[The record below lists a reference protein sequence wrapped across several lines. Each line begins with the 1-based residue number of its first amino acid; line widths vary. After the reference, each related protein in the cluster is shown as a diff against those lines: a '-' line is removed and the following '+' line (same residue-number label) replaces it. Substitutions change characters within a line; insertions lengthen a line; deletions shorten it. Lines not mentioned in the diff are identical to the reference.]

1 MKRKMLVVLIVTG
14 LLAGAGGGSCPRA
27 EPPPLRPQAANG
39 EPDVP
44 PAIATREPAAGA
56 TITFAYGSPESQG
69 VASEALQD
77 LAEIVRGFVENDG
90 IVGAEL
96 VVLKNRCVLLHESFG
111 WKDRDDGQAMAID
124 TLFNIRSMTKPVV
137 GTAVQMLIDDG
148 QLAPGDAVA
157 KYLPSFDNARSR
169 AITIE
174 MLLTHRSGL
183 PMSLIAASFGEYTS
197 LRRLADAAGERGPDF
212 QPGSAFQY
220 SDAGFEVLGALVEV
234 VSGVPLQQFVQQ
246 RILDPL
252 GMADTIMLPE
262 PDDPRVE
269 RMASLYF
276 GARGSWSLLWSQ
288 DRGPLYPFAMGSQS
302 LYSTPLDYARFLT
315 LWMDCGVI
323 GDRQLLSPEATRRAL
338 TPVSDSK
345 LSGGFHGLRLDY
357 GQAWI
362 VYVPQDAPE
371 GGGAVALFGHSGSDG
386 TWAWAWPDQDLLVLY
401 FTQSRGQGTGT
412 ILESEVDRLL
422 IHPGR
427 YEAELPAELEPLLGT
442 YTALSGP
449 LMYQE
454 FEIVALDGGLAVRLP
469 EQVVVPLEGP
479 DRAGRWTLAVDPSL
493 SVSFVLDEQG
503 DATRMHWHQAGE
515 VFDLPRGAAP
525 EEPPLDR
532 EAVQKYLGRYKR
544 PEDGATIE
552 VVIYNGHL
560 GVVSPEVSAVLEL
573 FPPSE
578 EGAWRFRLNPAVYI
592 SFQVGEN
599 GEVASFTAHTPEG
612 DFVRPRSE

>member
-1 MKRKMLVVLIVTG
+1 MNRKMLVVLIVTG
-14 LLAGAGGGSCPRA
+14 LLAGAGGGSCQRA
-27 EPPPLRPQAANG
+27 EPPTLMWQTVNG
-39 EPDVP
+39 EPDA
-44 PAIATREPAAGA
+44 PAATATREPTAGA
-56 TITFAYGSPESQG
+56 TIAFAYGSPELQG
-69 VASEALQD
+69 VASEALGD
-77 LAEIVRGFVENDG
+77 LVEIVRAFVEKDG

-111 WKDRDDGQAMAID
+111 WKDRDEGQAMAID
-124 TLFNIRSMTKPVV
+124 TLFNVRSMTKPVV

-148 QLAPGDAVA
+148 HLALGDAVA
-157 KYLPSFDNARSR
+157 EYLPSFDNERSR

-183 PMSLIAASFGEYTS
+183 PMSLLAASFGEYES

-212 QPGSAFQY
+212 KPGSAFQY

-246 RILDPL
+246 RILAPL
-252 GMADTIMLPE
+252 GMADTVMVPE

-276 GARGSWSLLWSQ
+276 GARGSWSRLWSQ

-302 LYSTPLDYARFLT
+302 LYCTPLDYARFLM
-315 LWMDCGVI
+315 LWMDGGLV

-345 LSGGFHGLRLDY
+345 LSGGFRGLRLDY

-371 GGGAVALFGHSGSDG
+371 GEGAMALFGHSGSDG
-386 TWAWAWPDQDLLVLY
+386 TWAWAWPDQDLIVLY
-401 FTQSRGQGTGT
+401 FTQSRGQGTG
-412 ILESEVDRLL
+412 IALESEMDRLL

-427 YEAELPAELEPLLGT
+427 CEAELSAELEPLLGT

-454 FEIVALDGGLAVRLP
+454 FEIVALNGGLAVRLP
-469 EQVVVPLEGP
+469 EQVVVPLGGP
-479 DRAGRWTLAVDPSL
+479 DRVGHWALSVDPSL
-493 SVSFVLDEQG
+493 AVSFVRDEEG
-503 DATRMHWHQAGE
+503 DVTGMRWHQAGE
-515 VFDLPRGAAP
+515 VVDLPRGAAP
-525 EEPPLDR
+525 EDLPLDR
-532 EAVQKYLGRYKR
+532 EAVQKYLGRYTR

-592 SFQVGEN
+592 SFQEGEN
-599 GEVASFTAHTPEG
+599 GEVASLTAHTPEG